1 LLYVYDMK
9 VSPDGKIVALVGD
22 SQILMW
28 NTATY
33 KQIIFPTIKAII
45 KNCQFSADNAL
56 IGVLSDMIINFYQI
70 IPFG

>member
-45 KNCQFSADNAL
+45 KNLHSKIFIL
-56 IGVLSDMIINFYQI
+56 KLGFK
-70 IPFG
+70 

>member
-1 LLYVYDMK
+1 
-9 VSPDGKIVALVGD
+9 
-22 SQILMW
+22 MW